1 MHFKCLCSPLKPIN
15 HPSSIIKEFQVE
27 SMFKILTLNNISV
40 QGLQRLP
47 RENYE
52 VASEISHPDAIMVR
66 SFKMH
71 DMEIPNSVAA
81 IGRAGAGVNN
91 IPVASMTERGVPV
104 FNAPGANANAVKELV
119 LTGLLMASRNVS
131 QAMEFASSLSG
142 TDSEISVAVES
153 GKKNFV
159 GSELPSKT
167 LGVIGLGAIGL
178 RVANAALSLG
188 MEVVGYDPLISV
200 QSAWQLSSGVQQAL
214 SIDHLFSQ
222 CDCVSVHVPLI
233 DATKGL
239 VSGERIKMMPKG
251 GILVNLARGGICDEA
266 AVVAALDSG
275 HLHSYVCDFPSGSML
290 QHKKVLA
297 FPHLGA
303 STNEAEENCAVMVAD
318 SLRDYLE
325 DGTVRNS
332 VNFPE
337 AIMPRNGG
345 SRITIANANVPN
357 MVGQISTILANAGL
371 NIADLLN
378 KSKGE
383 IAYTIIDLDGGIDEA
398 TLDLIRGTKGV
409 LALRHLPAK

>member
-1 MHFKCLCSPLKPIN
+1 
-15 HPSSIIKEFQVE
+15 
-27 SMFKILTLNNISV
+27 MFKILTLNNISV

-47 RENYE
+47 RESYE
-52 VASEISHPDAIMVR
+52 IASEISHPDAILVR
-66 SFKMH
+66 SYKMH
-71 DMEIPNSVAA
+71 DMEIPATVAA

-91 IPVASMTERGVPV
+91 IPVDAMTARGVPV

-119 LTGLLMASRNVS
+119 LAGLLMASRNIPA
-131 QAMEFASSLSG
+131 AMKFASQLQG
-142 TDSEISVAVES
+142 DDSEISAAVES

-188 MEVVGYDPLISV
+188 MKVVGYDPLISV
-200 QSAWQLSSGVQQAL
+200 QSAWQLSSGVEQAV
-214 SIDHLFSQ
+214 SVDHLFSR
-222 CDCVSVHVPLI
+222 CDAVSVHVPLV
-233 DATKGL
+233 DATRGL

-251 GILVNLARGGICDEA
+251 GIILNMARGGICDEQ
-266 AVVAALDSG
+266 AVLAALDSG
-275 HLHSYVCDFPSGSML
+275 RLHAYVCDFPTGAAL
-290 QHKKVLA
+290 AHPKVLA

-303 STNEAEENCAVMVAD
+303 STEEAEINCAMMVAD

-357 MVGQISTILANAGL
+357 MVGQISTILAEANL

-378 KSKGE
+378 KSRGE
-383 IAYTIIDLDGGIDEA
+383 IAYTIIDLDGGITEE
-398 TLDLIRGTKGV
+398 TLDAIRNIQGV
-409 LALRHLPAK
+409 LMLRHLSASTD

>member
-1 MHFKCLCSPLKPIN
+1 MY
-15 HPSSIIKEFQVE
+15 
-27 SMFKILTLNNISV
+27 KILTLNNISV
-40 QGLQRLP
+40 KGLQRLP

-52 VASEISHPDAIMVR
+52 VASEVSHPDAVLLR

-71 DMEIPNSVAA
+71 DMDIPESVAA

-91 IPVASMTERGVPV
+91 IPVEKMTNLGVPV

-119 LTGLLMASRNVS
+119 LAGLLMASRNING
-131 QAMEFASSLSG
+131 AMKFADGLSG
-142 TDSEISVAVES
+142 TDAEISTAVES

-188 MEVVGYDPLISV
+188 MKVVGYDPLISV
-200 QSAWQLSSGVQQAL
+200 QSAWQLSSGVEKAV

-222 CDCVSVHVPLI
+222 CDAISVHVPLL
-233 DATKGL
+233 DATRGL
-239 VSGERIKMMPKG
+239 ASAERIAMMPKG
-251 GILVNLARGGICDEA
+251 GILVNLARGGICDDEA
-266 AVVAALDSG
+266 VLAALDSG
-275 HLHSYVCDFPSGSML
+275 HLHSYVIDFPTGELLKHS
-290 QHKKVLA
+290 KVIS

-303 STNEAEENCAVMVAD
+303 STAEAEENCAVMVAD
-318 SLRDYLE
+318 SVREFLE

-337 AIMPRNGG
+337 AVMPRNGG

-357 MVGQISTILANAGL
+357 MVGQISTILAESHL

-378 KSKGE
+378 KSRGDV
-383 IAYTIIDLDGGIDEA
+383 AYTIIDLDDDISEA
-398 TLDLIRGTKGV
+398 TLDAIRAIEGV
-409 LALRHLPAK
+409 LALRYLPRKC

>member
-1 MHFKCLCSPLKPIN
+1 MY
-15 HPSSIIKEFQVE
+15 
-27 SMFKILTLNNISV
+27 KILTLNNISV
-40 QGLQRLP
+40 KGLQRLP

-52 VASEISHPDAIMVR
+52 VASEVSHPDAVMLR

-71 DMEIPNSVAA
+71 DMEIPASVAA

-91 IPVASMTERGVPV
+91 IPVEKMTNLGVPV

-119 LTGLLMASRNVS
+119 LAGLLMASRNING
-131 QAMEFASSLSG
+131 AMKFADGLDG
-142 TDSEISVAVES
+142 TDAEISTAVES

-188 MEVVGYDPLISV
+188 MKVVGYDPLISV
-200 QSAWQLSSGVQQAL
+200 QSAWQLSSGVEKAV

-222 CDCVSVHVPLI
+222 CDAISVHVPLL
-233 DATKGL
+233 DATRGL
-239 VSGERIKMMPKG
+239 ASAERIAMMPKG
-251 GILVNLARGGICDEA
+251 GILVNLARGGICDDEA
-266 AVVAALDSG
+266 VLAALDSG
-275 HLHSYVCDFPSGSML
+275 HLQSYVIDFPTGEL
-290 QHKKVLA
+290 LKHPKVIS

-303 STNEAEENCAVMVAD
+303 STAEAEENCAVMVAD
-318 SLRDYLE
+318 SVREFLE

-337 AIMPRNGG
+337 AFMPRNGG

-357 MVGQISTILANAGL
+357 MVGQISTILAESQL

-378 KSKGE
+378 KSRGDV
-383 IAYTIIDLDGGIDEA
+383 AYTIIDLDDDISEA
-398 TLDLIRGTKGV
+398 TLDSIRAIEGV
-409 LALRHLPAK
+409 LALRYLPCNS

>member
-1 MHFKCLCSPLKPIN
+1 MY
-15 HPSSIIKEFQVE
+15 
-27 SMFKILTLNNISV
+27 KILTLNNISV
-40 QGLQRLP
+40 KGLQRLP

-52 VASEISHPDAIMVR
+52 VASEVSHPDAVLLR
-66 SFKMH
+66 SYKMH
-71 DMEIPNSVAA
+71 DMEIPESVAA

-91 IPVASMTERGVPV
+91 IPVDKMTNLGVPV

-119 LTGLLMASRNVS
+119 LAGLLMASRNING
-131 QAMEFASSLSG
+131 AMKFADSLDG
-142 TDSEISVAVES
+142 TDPEISTAVES

-188 MEVVGYDPLISV
+188 MKVVGYDPLISV
-200 QSAWQLSSGVQQAL
+200 QSAWQLSSGVEEAV

-222 CDCVSVHVPLI
+222 CDAISVHVPLL
-233 DATKGL
+233 DATRGL
-239 VSGERIKMMPKG
+239 ASAERIAMMPKG
-251 GILVNLARGGICDEA
+251 GILVNLARGGICDDQ
-266 AVVAALDSG
+266 AVLAALDSG
-275 HLHSYVCDFPSGSML
+275 HLHSYVIDFPTGDL
-290 QHKKVLA
+290 LKHRKVIS

-303 STNEAEENCAVMVAD
+303 STAEAEENCAVMVAD
-318 SLRDYLE
+318 SVREFLE

-337 AIMPRNGG
+337 AVMPRNGG

-357 MVGQISTILANAGL
+357 MVGQISTILAESQL

-378 KSKGE
+378 KSRGD
-383 IAYTIIDLDGGIDEA
+383 IAYTIIDLDDDISEA
-398 TLDLIRGTKGV
+398 TLDSIRAIEGV
-409 LALRHLPAK
+409 LALRYLPRKS

>member
-1 MHFKCLCSPLKPIN
+1 MY
-15 HPSSIIKEFQVE
+15 
-27 SMFKILTLNNISV
+27 KILTLNNISV
-40 QGLQRLP
+40 KGLQRLP

-52 VASEISHPDAIMVR
+52 VASEVSHPDAVLLR

-71 DMEIPNSVAA
+71 DMDIPESVAA

-91 IPVASMTERGVPV
+91 IPVEKMTNLGVPV

-119 LTGLLMASRNVS
+119 LAGLLMASRNING
-131 QAMEFASSLSG
+131 AMKFADGLDG
-142 TDSEISVAVES
+142 TDAEISKAVES

-188 MEVVGYDPLISV
+188 MKVVGYDPLISV
-200 QSAWQLSSGVQQAL
+200 QSAWQLSSGVEKAV

-222 CDCVSVHVPLI
+222 CDAISVHVPLL
-233 DATKGL
+233 DATRGL
-239 VSGERIKMMPKG
+239 ASAERIAMMPKG
-251 GILVNLARGGICDEA
+251 GILVNLARGGICDDQ
-266 AVVAALDSG
+266 AVLAALDSG
-275 HLHSYVCDFPSGSML
+275 HLHSYVIDFPTGELLKHS
-290 QHKKVLA
+290 KVIS

-303 STNEAEENCAVMVAD
+303 STAEAEENCAVMVAD
-318 SLRDYLE
+318 SVREFLE

-337 AIMPRNGG
+337 AVMPRNGG

-357 MVGQISTILANAGL
+357 MVGQISTILAESQL

-378 KSKGE
+378 KSRGDV
-383 IAYTIIDLDGGIDEA
+383 AYTIIDLDDDISEA
-398 TLDLIRGTKGV
+398 TLDSIRAIEGV
-409 LALRHLPAK
+409 LALRYLPRKG